1 MYKIFF
7 EKNGLKREI
16 GKSNTKEEVRKVI
29 NDFLK
34 EREYKSYYWNII
46 KIDSKTER
54 IDVGDWSEFFYVIE
68 N

>member
-1 MYKIFF
+1 MYKIYF

-16 GKSNTKEEVRKVI
+16 GKSSTEEEARKVI

-34 EREYKSYYWNII
+34 ERKYQSYYWNII

-54 IDVGDWSEFFYVIE
+54 IDVGSWTEFFYVYE
-68 N
+68 S

>member
-1 MYKIFF
+1 MYKIYF

-16 GKSNTKEEVRKVI
+16 GKSSTKEEARKVI

-34 EREYKSYYWNII
+34 ERKYKSYYWNII

-54 IDVGDWSEFFYVIE
+54 IDVGSWSEFFYVSE